1 MPAATL
7 SAMGLSPRV
16 RGNPPWLLR
25 ICRRAGS
32 IPACAGEPRRRRR
45 ARSAQGVYPRVCGG
59 TRHVGRELRA
69 DRGLSP
75 RVRGNR
81 QRPTLSGVSAGSI
94 PACAGEPRSDG
105 ARRARRAVYPR
116 VCGGTILHFISVPS
130 GWGLSPRVRGNRGA
144 HAHVILGERSI
155 PACAGEPA
163 PSLALHC
170 QQRVYPR
177 VCGGT
182 HHARVPP
189 PRDEGLSP
197 RVRGNLPAESP

>member
-59 TRHVGRELRA
+59 TDLAKVVARHR
-69 DRGLSP
+69 RGLSP
-75 RVRGNR
+75 RVRGNLGL
-81 QRPTLSGVSAGSI
+81 TVLAGLGVRSI
-94 PACAGEPRSDG
+94 PACAGEPYCTSFPYPPVG
-105 ARRARRAVYPR
+105 VYPR
-116 VCGGTILHFISVPS
+116 VCGGTVARTRTSYWVK
-130 GWGLSPRVRGNRGA
+130 GLSPRVRGNRARGCA
-144 HAHVILGERSI
+144 ARYRVRSI

-182 HHARVPP
+182 HGQG
-189 PRDEGLSP
+189 PRPAGCDGLSP
-197 RVRGNLPAESP
+197 RVRGNRPGHAL